1 MKPPPMEPLAT
12 VEEVTV
18 RLGGRPVLE
27 RVSVEIGTGE
37 VLGLI
42 GPNGAGKTSLLR
54 VLAGLL
60 KPESGRA
67 LVPAGPAAVGYL
79 PQQGEVHWPVSVRH
93 LVSLG
98 RLPHLPPFSRPNR
111 RDLEFIDAALVA
123 TDVAHLAERTMSEI
137 SGGERA
143 RVHLARVLAGSPRL
157 LLADEP
163 VAGLDPRH
171 QLEVM
176 GLLRHQA
183 GEGRGVVLVV
193 HDLALAAR
201 FCDRLVLLN
210 GGWVAAEG
218 PPADVL
224 TSELISAVYGVC
236 TETITVEGHQL
247 VLPWRVL
254 GASSHEALA
263 GARHQ

>member
-1 MKPPPMEPLAT
+1 MKPLPIEPLAR
-12 VEEVTV
+12 VEDVSV

-27 RVSVEIGTGE
+27 NVSTEIGAGE

-60 KPESGRA
+60 EPERGH
-67 LVPAGPAAVGYL
+67 LFVPADPAAIGYL
-79 PQQGEVHWPVSVRH
+79 PQQGEAHWPVSVRY

-98 RLPHLPPFSRPNR
+98 RLPHLPPFTRPGSD
-111 RDLEFIDAALVA
+111 DLAFIDAALAA
-123 TDVAHLAERTMSEI
+123 TDVAHLAERTMAEI

-143 RVHLARVLAGSPRL
+143 RVHLARVLAGAPRL

-176 GLLRHQA
+176 GLLRRQA

-201 FCDRLVLLN
+201 FCDRLVLLS
-210 GGWVAAEG
+210 GGRVAAEG
-218 PPADVL
+218 RPGDVL
-224 TSELISAVYGVC
+224 TSERVAAVYGVG
-236 TETITVEGHQL
+236 TVTVTVQGHEL
-247 VLPWRVL
+247 VLPWTAL
-254 GASSHEALA
+254 EGPSQQPLTGAH
-263 GARHQ
+263 HQ

>member
-1 MKPPPMEPLAT
+1 MKPPPIEPLAR
-12 VEEVTV
+12 VEDVTV
-18 RLGGRPVLE
+18 RLGRRPVLE
-27 RVSVEIGTGE
+27 NVSTEIRAGE

-54 VLAGLL
+54 VLAGLV
-60 KPESGRA
+60 KPELGR
-67 LVPAGPAAVGYL
+67 LFVPADPAAVGYL
-79 PQQGEVHWPVSVRH
+79 PQQGEAHWPVCVRY

-98 RLPHLPPFSRPNR
+98 RLPHLPPFARPDAN
-111 RDLEFIDAALVA
+111 DVAFIEAALAA
-123 TDVAHLAERTMSEI
+123 TDIAHLAERTMAEI

-143 RVHLARVLAGSPRL
+143 RVHLARVLAGTPRL

-176 GLLRHQA
+176 GLLRRQA
-183 GEGRGVVLVV
+183 REGRGVVLVV

-210 GGWVAAEG
+210 GGRVAAEG
-218 PPADVL
+218 RPTEVL
-224 TSELISAVYGVC
+224 TSERIAAVYGVG
-236 TETITVEGHQL
+236 TVTVTVEGHEL
-247 VLPWRVL
+247 VLPWTAL
-254 GASSHEALA
+254 EGSSQQPLA
-263 GARHQ
+263 RAQNQ